1 MIGVV
6 FSRALFSTGEEFS
19 SGQALPG
26 MMPAVLAARS
36 MALDSV
42 VVVDE
47 PETAGALDMRGRG
60 AGVRRVW
67 IGRKEPVPV
76 AEEFER
82 IEKEQTC

>member
-36 MALDSV
+36 MA
-42 VVVDE
+42 
-47 PETAGALDMRGRG
+47 PENMYKRLTS
-60 AGVRRVW
+60 
-67 IGRKEPVPV
+67 
-76 AEEFER
+76 F
-82 IEKEQTC
+82 